1 MIRVSEI
8 NITDETK
15 RIAVETT
22 TDAQRLVY
30 NEYQR
35 EQYIA
40 EFGDNE
46 VEYDSYYK
54 VYRVPALQTQRI
66 SYINAK
72 ANYCARWGS
81 N

>member
-1 MIRVSEI
+1 MLVSEI

-40 EFGDNE
+40 EFGDN
-46 VEYDSYYK
+46 VVKYDSYYK
-54 VYRVPALQTQRI
+54 VYRVPALQPQRI

-72 ANYCARWGS
+72 ANYCSKYGS